1 MKENAFTHYK
11 RDNTLYNSLIAAAT
25 DGKLP
30 ILTSTIFE
38 KMNAEYG
45 KEKMR
50 THLADYIA
58 SERPV
63 FPLKEITNSDMRISF
78 GRLKQFDTS
87 TICIPNEQVEK
98 EVFEKYDDYKYPYS
112 EYGLGLI
119 NGASTFNDVSNYFM
133 QDLRLECSSYGFRA
147 PKEVWENGDA
157 YAIWKCLGPIWRG
170 INDVKL
176 TKIKELDGTE
186 TEKLVGG
193 RLDEKSYI
201 SAFRLGTYIATQFKP
216 VVAKAIYDIT
226 NAKTVLD
233 TSCGWG
239 DRLAGFYT
247 SDAKEYIGC
256 DPNPNTFARYMKQV
270 DEYERILGN
279 STPIIKEE
287 RDYFTINATKKVTIF
302 RCGAEDLPYNEL
314 PQIDCAFTSPPY
326 FSTEQYNKGGEHQE
340 DQSWHKFNEYDKWRD
355 DFYLPVAEKTMSVS
369 KYMFVNIMD
378 PKVHGVR
385 YYSGDELVNK
395 FQDKFLGQIGM
406 RIMQRPQGKAVFNDE
421 NGNFSKE
428 KLDEH
433 MNKMFIENVW
443 CFSKNKDRDIFKH
456 NKLGTLEEFM

>member
-1 MKENAFTHYK
+1 MKENAFTHYT
-11 RDNTLYNSLIAAAT
+11 RDNTLYSRLLDAAS
-25 DGKLP
+25 DDKLP
-30 ILTSTIFE
+30 ILDNKSFE
-38 KMNAEYG
+38 LLNKTYG
-45 KEKMR
+45 KDKMR

-63 FPLKEITNSDMRISF
+63 FPLKEITKDDMRKCF
-78 GRLKQFDTS
+78 YDLKKFDTS
-87 TICIPNEQVEK
+87 SICIPNEEVQK
-98 EVFEKYDDYKYPYS
+98 EVFEKYDDYKYSY
-112 EYGLGLI
+112 EKYGLGLI

-133 QDLRLECSSYGFRA
+133 QDLRLECGSYGFEA
-147 PKEVWENGDA
+147 PKTRWENNDA
-157 YAIWKCLGPIWRG
+157 YDIWKCLGPIWRG
-170 INDVKL
+170 INGVQKVM
-176 TKIKELDGTE
+176 IEGKEELI
-186 TEKLVGG
+186 GG
-193 RLDEKSYI
+193 ELSAKSYI

-239 DRLAGFYT
+239 DRLAGFFA
-247 SDAKEYIGC
+247 SDAEEYYGC
-256 DPNPNTFARYMKQV
+256 DPNPNTYQRYQEQIASYNK
-270 DEYERILGN
+270 LL
-279 STPIIKEE
+279 SKP
-287 RDYFTINATKKVTIF
+287 KKVQIWN
-302 RCGAEDLPYNEL
+302 CGAKDLPYHKL

-326 FSTEQYNKGGEHQE
+326 FSTEEYNKGGELE
-340 DQSWHKFNEYDKWRD
+340 ENQSWFKFNEYDKWRD

-385 YYSGDELVNK
+385 YYSGDELVDK

-421 NGNFSKE
+421 HGNFSKE

-443 CFSKNKDRDIFKH
+443 CFGPDTDLFKNSRKA
-456 NKLGTLEEFM
+456 TLDEFFA

>member
-11 RDNTLYNSLIAAAT
+11 RDNTLYKSLLAAAT

-30 ILTSTIFE
+30 VLTSSIFE

-45 KEKMR
+45 KDKMR

-63 FPLKEITNSDMRISF
+63 FPLKEITEQDMRTAF
-78 GRLKQFDTS
+78 ANLQKFDTS

-112 EYGLGLI
+112 NYGLGLI

-170 INDVKL
+170 INGVKL

-193 RLDEKSYI
+193 ELSEKSYI

-239 DRLAGFYT
+239 DRLAGFFA
-247 SDAKEYIGC
+247 SDAEEYYGC
-256 DPNPNTFARYMKQV
+256 DPNPNTYQRYQEQISK
-270 DEYERILGN
+270 YNKLL
-279 STPIIKEE
+279 SKP
-287 RDYFTINATKKVTIF
+287 KKVQIW
-302 RCGAEDLPYNEL
+302 RCGAEDLPYHKL
-314 PQIDCAFTSPPY
+314 PNIDCAFTSPPY
-326 FSTEQYNKGGEHQE
+326 FSTEQYNKGGEHEE
-340 DQSWHKFNEYDKWRD
+340 DQSWSKFNEYDKWRD
-355 DFYLPVAEKTMSVS
+355 DFYLPVAEKTMKVS
-369 KYMFVNIMD
+369 KFMFVNIMD
-378 PKVHGVR
+378 PKINGKR
-385 YYSGDELVNK
+385 YRSGDELVDK

-406 RIMQRPQGKAVFNDE
+406 RIMQRPKSDTLFKDE
-421 NGNFSKE
+421 KE
-428 KLDEH
+428 KADF

-443 CFSKNKDRDIFKH
+443 CFGPKTDLFKNSRKA
-456 NKLGTLEEFM
+456 TLDEFFA

>member
-1 MKENAFTHYK
+1 MKENAFTHYT
-11 RDNTLYNSLIAAAT
+11 RDNTLYNRLLDAAS
-25 DGKLP
+25 DDKLP
-30 ILTSTIFE
+30 ILDNKSFE
-38 KMNAEYG
+38 LLNKTYG
-45 KEKMR
+45 KDKMR

-63 FPLKEITNSDMRISF
+63 FPLKEITKDDMRKCF
-78 GRLKQFDTS
+78 YDLKKFDTS
-87 TICIPNEQVEK
+87 SICIPNEEIQK

-112 EYGLGLI
+112 KYGLGLI

-133 QDLRLECSSYGFRA
+133 QDLRLECGSYGFEA
-147 PKEVWENGDA
+147 PKTRWENNDA
-157 YAIWKCLGPIWRG
+157 YDIWKCLGPIWRG
-170 INDVKL
+170 INGVQKVM
-176 TKIKELDGTE
+176 IEGKEELI
-186 TEKLVGG
+186 GG
-193 RLDEKSYI
+193 ELSAKSYI

-239 DRLAGFYT
+239 DRLAGFFA
-247 SDAKEYIGC
+247 SDAEEYYGC
-256 DPNPNTFARYMKQV
+256 DPNPNTYQRYQEQISSYNK
-270 DEYERILGN
+270 LL
-279 STPIIKEE
+279 SKP
-287 RDYFTINATKKVTIF
+287 KKVTIW
-302 RCGAEDLPYNEL
+302 RCGAEDLPYHKL

-326 FSTEQYNKGGEHQE
+326 FSTEEYNKGGDHEE
-340 DQSWHKFNEYDKWRD
+340 DQSWAKFNEYDKWRD

-369 KYMFVNIMD
+369 KFMFVNIMD

-385 YYSGDELVNK
+385 YYSGDELVDK

-443 CFSKNKDRDIFKH
+443 CFGPETDLFKNSRKA
-456 NKLGTLEEFM
+456 TLDEFFA

>member
-11 RDNTLYNSLIAAAT
+11 RDNDLYNRLIAAAT

-87 TICIPNEQVEK
+87 AICIPNEQVEK

-170 INDVKL
+170 INGVKL

-193 RLDEKSYI
+193 QLDEKSYI

-216 VVAKAIYDIT
+216 VVAKAIYGIT

-239 DRLAGFYT
+239 DRLAGFFA
-247 SDAKEYIGC
+247 SDAEEYYGC
-256 DPNPNTFARYMKQV
+256 DPNPNTYQRYQ
-270 DEYERILGN
+270 EQI
-279 STPIIKEE
+279 
-287 RDYFTINATKKVTIF
+287 ATYNKLLSKPKKVQIWN
-302 RCGAEDLPYNEL
+302 CGAEDLPYHKL
-314 PQIDCAFTSPPY
+314 PKIDVAFTSPPY
-326 FSTEQYNKGGEHQE
+326 FSTEQYNKGGEKE
-340 DQSWHKFNEYDKWRD
+340 ELQSWHKFNEYDKWRD
-355 DFYLPVAEKTMSVS
+355 DFYLPVAEKTMKVS
-369 KYMFVNIMD
+369 KFMFVNIMD
-378 PKVHGVR
+378 PKIHGVR
-385 YYSGDELVNK
+385 YRSGDELV
-395 FQDKFLGQIGM
+395 DKFKDKFMGQIGM
-406 RIMQRPQGKAVFNDE
+406 RIMQRPKSDTLFKDEQEKADF
-421 NGNFSKE
+421 
-428 KLDEH
+428 

-443 CFSKNKDRDIFKH
+443 CFGPETDLFKSSR
-456 NKLGTLEEFM
+456 KSTLDEFLA